1 MRLKIA
7 VISKQFHCDSVRKH
21 PNNLHS
27 YMPFAAS
34 YTVDQRTSQTQQS
47 GKHNAE
53 KFLTGKNNS

>member
-27 YMPFAAS
+27 YMPTEAI
-34 YTVDQRTSQTQQS
+34 
-47 GKHNAE
+47 
-53 KFLTGKNNS
+53 L